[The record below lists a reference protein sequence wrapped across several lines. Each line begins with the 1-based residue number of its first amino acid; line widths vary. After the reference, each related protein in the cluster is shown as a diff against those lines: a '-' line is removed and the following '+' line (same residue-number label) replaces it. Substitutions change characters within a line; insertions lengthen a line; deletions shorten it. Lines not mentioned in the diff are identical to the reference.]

1 MAKLIYSIESDLD
14 LTLIEEQWLVLD
26 ISQILLANAKF
37 AKATLNNNKTFQKK
51 QHRLQLESRNAPKK
65 TVDICAVIR

>member
-37 AKATLNNNKTFQKK
+37 AKATLNNNKTFQKNNID
-51 QHRLQLESRNAPKK
+51 SN
-65 TVDICAVIR
+65 